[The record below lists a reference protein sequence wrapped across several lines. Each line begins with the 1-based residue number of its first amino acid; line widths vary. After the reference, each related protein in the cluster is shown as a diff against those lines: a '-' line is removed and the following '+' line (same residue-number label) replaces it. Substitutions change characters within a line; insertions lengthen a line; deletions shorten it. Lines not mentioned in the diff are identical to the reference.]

1 MMCPASLMEPI
12 QFRVSEKKCDWEI
25 KEEPQPHPKRET
37 VEEGSS
43 QMWKGEQR
51 QHDLDD
57 IGRYRTLVGTVNS
70 TIAVEGL
77 TNQDLADYANSC
89 RKWIT
94 FAEIA
99 IARGRGCNRQAP
111 VPVLSE
117 TPKALLAAGI
127 PNLPICHTVRH
138 IVRETTISNRAHR
151 HGIEPSLLASVPE
164 LLQAPVAIFKAGEG
178 RAAVALDAVDT
189 IGRPLVA
196 YFDLAVPLSVGG
208 GRFRSGELVNFMLS
222 VYGRDSLINEIESA
236 RRAGECSVFN
246 EEALLS
252 LAVQALQRRKAA

>member
-1 MMCPASLMEPI
+1 MMCPESPMEPI

-43 QMWKGEQR
+43 RMWKGEQR

-178 RAAVALDAVDT
+178 R
-189 IGRPLVA
+189 GRTGRGRYHRPTARRLFRPRGSPVCRRWP
-196 YFDLAVPLSVGG
+196 VPL
-208 GRFRSGELVNFMLS
+208 
-222 VYGRDSLINEIESA
+222 
-236 RRAGECSVFN
+236 RRTRQFH
-246 EEALLS
+246 
-252 LAVQALQRRKAA
+252 AVRLRT